1 MTADRDRAEWL
12 AWRRQGIGASDVAAI
27 VGLSPWASP
36 YSVWAEKTGRTVD
49 LDGDSAVQE
58 FGRYAEAMIGPW
70 FQDRT
75 GYVLRQFQHRAEMAS
90 WPVARC
96 TADALVRRP
105 RSRTTLG
112 VAEFKSTDWQSDWEE
127 IPAQYQCQVQWQM
140 MVCDVGQAWV
150 PTLHGRRLSIYHAE
164 RDEED
169 VQFLLGEVRRFWTE
183 HVEADVPPP
192 ADAHPATTAAL
203 GRIPRD
209 PDAIADLDDHRDLL
223 TAYAAAKRQAGA
235 AKAELAGLA
244 NEIRAALGEA
254 EVGHVAGVPVVLYP
268 LRTRKPYTVEGGTYR
283 SLTVRWK
290 DPNP

>member
-1 MTADRDRAEWL
+1 MSRMLTLQAGDVIEFADGAE
-12 AWRRQGIGASDVAAI
+12 ITS
-27 VGLSPWASP
+27 
-36 YSVWAEKTGRTVD
+36 
-49 LDGDSAVQE
+49 
-58 FGRYAEAMIGPW
+58 
-70 FQDRT
+70 
-75 GYVLRQFQHRAEMAS
+75 
-90 WPVARC
+90 
-96 TADALVRRP
+96 ALVLLATDASVILDRCD
-105 RSRTTLG
+105 G
-112 VAEFKSTDWQSDWEE
+112 STPTVITYEE
-127 IPAQYQCQVQWQM
+127 
-140 MVCDVGQAWV
+140 
-150 PTLHGRRLSIYHAE
+150 
-164 RDEED
+164 
-169 VQFLLGEVRRFWTE
+169 LGEVRRFWTE

-209 PDAIADLDDHRDLL
+209 PDAIVDLDDHRDLL